1 VTADWDPHEAA
12 TLELAMEVLPV
23 MLERDGYRDLEIWL
37 EGEKPD
43 TRLWIRFS
51 TTLRHPAR
59 EGRYAVSVDVWEGPV
74 EAPDPPY
81 YAVYTSMF
89 VNMMMEDISRVQL
102 PSTGTDDRLRLD
114 PETYEWMRDDPE

>member
-1 VTADWDPHEAA
+1 
-12 TLELAMEVLPV
+12 
-23 MLERDGYRDLEIWL
+23 
-37 EGEKPD
+37 
-43 TRLWIRFS
+43 
-51 TTLRHPAR
+51 
-59 EGRYAVSVDVWEGPV
+59 V
-74 EAPDPPY
+74 EAPDPLY